1 MNSACIGKHFTPN
14 LFIQMV
20 TVTVLSH
27 LSTCLMANRF
37 QHGDSLPKAAKGKL
51 GETRQHCLSAQHAQ
65 PSIPGNIFHCHAP
78 RFSVEASL
86 SESDV
91 AGGLLFNVCLFVPR
105 LSLWKNVPPKT
116 AIREPG
122 ARPPFTQPR
131 IDHSPSSG
139 FKWSRNF
146 RYASNPAAGRPILW
160 PRDIGAW
167 QTKSLARGIAFS
179 SPMPSMSFPRL
190 PFMSLPPRLEALT
203 ELKRDCGPIFSLMGL
218 VSIVWNQPGAVFI
231 AEASPLRAR
240 GHSGH
245 CFPLKAAP
253 FWPPSS
259 S

>member
-1 MNSACIGKHFTPN
+1 MGTVCLRLPRASWAKPVSTVFQLSMLRPPFQAISF
-14 LFIQMV
+14 
-20 TVTVLSH
+20 TVTL
-27 LSTCLMANRF
+27 L
-37 QHGDSLPKAAKGKL
+37 DSPL
-51 GETRQHCLSAQHAQ
+51 R
-65 PSIPGNIFHCHAP
+65 
-78 RFSVEASL
+78 SL
-86 SESDV
+86 SPKVTSRE
-91 AGGLLFNVCLFVPR
+91 ALLISVCLFVPR